1 MHFKIATYR
10 VLQERSNQT
19 ASFAEYLK
27 FQDYMTFTYAP
38 SAKSGKLKQKKIEYE
53 HFTFWKYYMQGAPQK
68 NLYHCFF
75 RGAPTISR
83 TNHFDTNIL
92 GKFWETK
99 IK

>member
-53 HFTFWKYYMQGAPQK
+53 HFTF
-68 NLYHCFF
+68 
-75 RGAPTISR
+75 
-83 TNHFDTNIL
+83 
-92 GKFWETK
+92 
-99 IK
+99 